1 MSVAAKSEHQFF
13 SRRPNVNRRIAKS
26 ATQPARKSLTAV
38 SLSIAALFAVPTAHA
53 FELKLEDGWK
63 GSLDT
68 TVSLG
73 TSWRM
78 QSADPS
84 LYSRASGIRVNPAD
98 TSGTGGSNTDSGNLN
113 WDKGDHFSTLLKVT
127 SDLSLNKG
135 DMGAFA
141 RVKAWYDYALEDQ
154 EVRAGNHGTNWTRNA
169 KLSDSGYDRLQ
180 KFSGIAL
187 LDAYVYNTF
196 DIAGKPLQ
204 LRLGN
209 QVINWGESLFIQGVN
224 QINPIDLSAL
234 RKPGAEVK
242 EAFLPI
248 TALAANLGLGG
259 GRSLEA
265 FYQFRWAPSNID
277 SCGAYFGVVETQL
290 TPNAGG
296 ACSRMLTAL
305 STNPLTGAGLDNFQA
320 FNSGLYIPMVNGR
333 EGSDSGQFGVALR
346 LPVPALDAEMGLY
359 AVRIGSRLPYV
370 SGLTGTNRSLL
381 PLLDPR
387 DGTSAFPFY
396 SSVPTSGPQAI
407 AGTSGLLTLAGGF
420 PAGFVPRPGSGFWEY
435 PENMKV
441 FGASFAKNISGW
453 SVGAE
458 VSQVVDQPAQI
469 NANDLLAALLSGVG
483 PMGQVGRDATVAGG
497 LEGGTEVSGF
507 DRVKKTQLQVNAVR
521 IFPRILNSAQGIV
534 VGEVAYQ
541 KSNIRSDR
549 RYGRAFI
556 FGSGYDPRYDGGT
569 LGPTGWCAAGIAVN
583 TQKPDGCKND
593 GYVTKNSWGY
603 RLRLGLE
610 YPNVLN
616 TGVTLFPTFSF
627 SHDVDGYSVDNQFIE
642 DRKVYGASFRF
653 NIQRVHNIELSYI
666 QYGDSAKY
674 DPFRDRDFMSL
685 VFSTT
690 F

>member
-1 MSVAAKSEHQFF
+1 M
-13 SRRPNVNRRIAKS
+13 NRRTAKS

-78 QSADPS
+78 QSPDTG
-84 LYSRASGIRVNPAD
+84 LFSGANGTRIGVAG
-98 TSGTGGSNTDSGNLN
+98 GTGGSNTDSGNLN
-113 WDKGDHFSTLLKVT
+113 WDKGDQFSTLLKVT
-127 SDLSLNKG
+127 SDLSLSRG
-135 DMGAFA
+135 QMGAFA

-154 EVRAGNHGTNWTRNA
+154 SVRAGNHASNWALNS

-180 KFSGIAL
+180 KFSGVAL

-196 DIAGKPLQ
+196 DVAGKPLQ

-209 QVINWGESLFIQGVN
+209 QVINWGESLFIQGIN

-248 TALAANLGLGG
+248 TALSANLGLGDG
-259 GRSLEA
+259 KSLEA
-265 FYQFRWAPSNID
+265 FYQFRWTQSNID

-290 TPNAGG
+290 TPDAGG
-296 ACSRMLTAL
+296 ACSRMLTSL
-305 STNPLTGAGLDNFQA
+305 SSIPTGFPGAGNPLSNFAA
-320 FNSGLYIPMVNGR
+320 FGSGLYIPMGQGR
-333 EGSDSGQFGVALR
+333 EGEDSGQFGVAFRMPIETIDSELG
-346 LPVPALDAEMGLY
+346 VY
-359 AVRIGSRLPYV
+359 AAQFSSRIPYV
-370 SGLTGTNRSLL
+370 SGITGSNLALL
-381 PLLDPR
+381 SGGLAR
-387 DGTSAFPFY
+387 
-396 SSVPTSGPQAI
+396 SGPQAVVGI
-407 AGTSGLLTLAGGF
+407 N
-420 PAGFVPRPGSGFWEY
+420 PALVPGRGFWEY
-435 PENMKV
+435 PDDVKV
-441 FGASFAKNISGW
+441 YGISLSKNIAGW

-458 VSQVVDQPAQI
+458 LSRTVDQPAQI
-469 NANDLLAALLSGVG
+469 NANDLLVGLLTGTG
-483 PMGQVGRDATVAGG
+483 PMGAVGVAATTQGALAGG
-497 LEGGTEVSGF
+497 VEVSGF
-507 DRVKKTQLQVNAVR
+507 DRVNKNQFQVNAIK
-521 IFPRILNSAQGIV
+521 IFPQLLKSAQGIF
-534 VGEVAYQ
+534 VGEVAFQ
-541 KSNIRSDR
+541 RADLRSDR

-556 FGSGYDPRYDGGT
+556 FGTGYDARIAPIGEAA
-569 LGPTGWCAAGIAVN
+569 WCGAGIATN
-583 TQKPDGCKND
+583 TQQDGCKND
-593 GYVTKNSWGY
+593 GYATENSWGY

-610 YPNVLN
+610 YPNFMN
-616 TGVTLFPTFSF
+616 TGATLFPTFSF
-627 SHDVDGYSVDNQFIE
+627 SHDVSGYSVDNQFIE

-653 NIQRVHNIELSYI
+653 NIQRVHNVEVSYI

>member
-1 MSVAAKSEHQFF
+1 VK
-13 SRRPNVNRRIAKS
+13 RRIAKS
-26 ATQPARKSLTAV
+26 ALQPTRKSFTAL
-38 SLSIAALFAVPTAHA
+38 SLSIAALFAVPTAQA

-78 QSADPS
+78 QSADPK
-84 LYSRASGIRVNPAD
+84 LYSAGNSSAGPTPFNPNFVAGIPVGSG
-98 TSGTGGSNTDSGNLN
+98 GTNTDSGNLN
-113 WDKGDHFSTLLKVT
+113 WDKGDQFSTLLKVT
-127 SDLSLNKG
+127 SDLSLSKG
-135 DMGAFA
+135 QMGAFA

-154 EVRAGNHGTNWTRNA
+154 SVRRGHHGTNWTQNA

-180 KFSGIAL
+180 KFSGVAL

-196 DIAGKPLQ
+196 DVAGKPLQ

-224 QINPIDLSAL
+224 VVNPIDLSAL

-248 TALAANLGLGG
+248 TALSANLGLGG
-259 GRSLEA
+259 GSSLEA
-265 FYQFRWAPSNID
+265 FYQFRWTPSNID

-290 TPNAGG
+290 TTKAGQPCSVALTTTTSSFSNFTNFNNPGLAGLAG
-296 ACSRMLTAL
+296 AA
-305 STNPLTGAGLDNFQA
+305 GAGV
-320 FNSGLYIPMVNGR
+320 SWIPMADGR
-333 EGSDSGQFGVALR
+333 EGDDSQFGVAFR
-346 LPVPALDAEMGLY
+346 FPVEKLDTEFGVY
-359 AVRIGSRLPYV
+359 AARISSRTPVVSGITGSRVNAALGPLAAAYLNNHPSV
-370 SGLTGTNRSLL
+370 TVLSGGASGTTYGR
-381 PLLDPR
+381 
-387 DGTSAFPFY
+387 
-396 SSVPTSGPQAI
+396 
-407 AGTSGLLTLAGGF
+407 
-420 PAGFVPRPGSGFWEY
+420 GFWEY
-435 PENMKV
+435 PNDIDV
-441 FGASFAKNISGW
+441 YALSASTNIAGW
-453 SVGAE
+453 SIGAE
-458 VSQVVDQPAQI
+458 LSHTPNLPVQI
-469 NANDLLAALLSGVG
+469 NANDLLQGLLFGHNAGGPGKVGG
-483 PMGQVGRDATVAGG
+483 PMGQIAFDATPVGHA
-497 LEGGTEVSGF
+497 GGTEVSGF
-507 DRVKKTQLQVNAVR
+507 RELRKTQFQINGVKL
-521 IFPRILNSAQGIV
+521 FPGLLGSAQGAV

-541 KSNIRSDR
+541 NANVGNSYTGL

-556 FGSGYDPRYDGGT
+556 FGYGKHSTTNGT
-569 LGPTGWCAAGIAVN
+569 CQQTLLNPASVN
-583 TQKPDGCKND
+583 PQVDGCEND
-593 GYVTKNSWGY
+593 GYATQNSWGY

-610 YPNVLN
+610 YPNFMN
-616 TGVTLFPTFSF
+616 TGMTLFPTFSF